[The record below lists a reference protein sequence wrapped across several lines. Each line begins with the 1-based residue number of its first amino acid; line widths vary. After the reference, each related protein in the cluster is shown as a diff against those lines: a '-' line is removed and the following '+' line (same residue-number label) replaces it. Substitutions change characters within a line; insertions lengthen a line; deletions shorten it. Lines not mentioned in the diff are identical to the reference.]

1 MKTSLIRVAKECDI
15 EEISKHLLAV
25 GDLKAD
31 CFNCKEIGLNYLS
44 VTSCPKCKTDFRYIS
59 SRRNDRCDIH
69 RMTILCKKRPDLT
82 YVEFS
87 DIKRYT
93 SVTKAKDIFL

>member
-1 MKTSLIRVAKECDI
+1 MKTSLVRVAKEYSI
-15 EEISKHLLAV
+15 EEVTKHLLVV
-25 GDLKAD
+25 GDLRAD

-44 VTSCPKCKTDFRYIS
+44 VTFCPKCKTDFRYIS
-59 SRRNDRCDIH
+59 SRRSDYCDI
-69 RMTILCKKRPDLT
+69 RRIATLCKKRPDLT